1 MDVFK
6 TFSAPL
12 GGTEARATG
21 IKLHNAHAHYFCQIF
36 RDIVASVVLAY
47 LAFANK
53 IAPTVTGHGSENVLS

>member
-6 TFSAPL
+6 TFSVLL

-21 IKLHNAHAHYFCQIF
+21 IKLYNAHAHYLCQIF
-36 RDIVASVVLAY
+36 KDIVASVVLAY

>member
-6 TFSAPL
+6 TFSVPL
-12 GGTEARATG
+12 GGTEARAAG
-21 IKLHNAHAHYFCQIF
+21 IFK
-36 RDIVASVVLAY
+36 DIVASVVLAY